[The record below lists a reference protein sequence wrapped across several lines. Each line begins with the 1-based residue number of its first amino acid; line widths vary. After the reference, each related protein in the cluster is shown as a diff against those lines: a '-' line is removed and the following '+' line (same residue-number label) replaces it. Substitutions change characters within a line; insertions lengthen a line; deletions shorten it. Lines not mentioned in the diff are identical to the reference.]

1 MNPQAAPDPL
11 EMLRQTHT
19 FPGPYS
25 LKAIGKANHDFRQRV
40 LDAVRAE
47 LGVEPPHEVRE
58 TPGGRHV
65 SVSLDL
71 SVESAEQ
78 VLALQHRLKKLD
90 GLVLLL

>member
-11 EMLRQTHT
+11 EMLRQTHA

-40 LDAVRAE
+40 LDAVKAE